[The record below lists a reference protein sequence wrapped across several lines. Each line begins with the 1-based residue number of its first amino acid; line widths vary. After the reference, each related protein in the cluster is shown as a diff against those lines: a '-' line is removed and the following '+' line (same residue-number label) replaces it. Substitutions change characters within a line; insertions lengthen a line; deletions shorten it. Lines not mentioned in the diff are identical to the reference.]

1 MNSQGE
7 LGGMNPPLER
17 RLDLE
22 ISTFQNAPREADKLR
37 CLLKLKQRQ
46 KDEAMHIED
55 TQRLVTEIE
64 MLRLYCIW
72 WRGAEAGAT
81 AREKDEIFA
90 ALSGCMSGS
99 RQLVVDFHFRMS

>member
-7 LGGMNPPLER
+7 LGGMSPPLER

-37 CLLKLKQRQ
+37 CLLQLKQRQ

-64 MLRLYCIW
+64 MLKVVLYLV
-72 WRGAEAGAT
+72 
-81 AREKDEIFA
+81 AR
-90 ALSGCMSGS
+90 S
-99 RQLVVDFHFRMS
+99 RSRSSRSN